1 MLYFLLLL
9 KLQETLRGK
18 NIHYLTIVVYDQLT
32 REFWDKC
39 TRRGDPEFS
48 LAKEL
53 KDVNKD
59 RFTLAIAQL
68 PDRLISAGLNLDPNR
83 ARESDEA
90 QADKKLASVQAKM
103 LAASKAQE
111 EKERKQL
118 QQLGKIQ
125 QDYAGG
131 FVAESGENQGQ
142 DLWTPQKWNP
152 RRQQGKG
159 KEGKGG
165 GKEQGGEGKPG
176 KGVGSSFAVGA
187 FPEPWWHK
195 GSAGGKAP
203 RGGGGADSHE
213 SSRERRQQRAQEQV
227 GAGGGEL
234 ARRAA

>member
-1 MLYFLLLL
+1 M
-9 KLQETLRGK
+9 
-18 NIHYLTIVVYDQLT
+18 YDQLT

-83 ARESDEA
+83 ARESEES
-90 QADKKLASVQAKM
+90 QADLKLASVQAKM
-103 LAASKAQE
+103 LAAAKAQE

-131 FVAESGENQGQ
+131 FVSESGDNQGQ
-142 DLWTPQKWNP
+142 DLWTP
-152 RRQQGKG
+152 RRQKGKG
-159 KEGKGG
+159 KEGKGKGRG
-165 GKEQGGEGKPG
+165 GKG
-176 KGVGSSFAVGA
+176 
-187 FPEPWWHK
+187 
-195 GSAGGKAP
+195 
-203 RGGGGADSHE
+203 RGGNVNVTTWRGNVEAVTS
-213 SSRERRQQRAQEQV
+213 A
-227 GAGGGEL
+227 
-234 ARRAA
+234 